1 MNISQPIDLNKWQ
14 SFHNTPTKVG
24 NSYFAVE
31 LNFLLGTRIVDNL
44 EYAWTLKTKIARCQ
58 QESKSQKGISDSQHQ
73 GYMGYENCLALHKIT
88 LLKLLGGQ
96 LIVPLAGQD
105 LLLDHLLQL
114 QVTVI
119 TSQLK
124 TKI

>member
-1 MNISQPIDLNKWQ
+1 
-14 SFHNTPTKVG
+14 
-24 NSYFAVE
+24 
-31 LNFLLGTRIVDNL
+31 
-44 EYAWTLKTKIARCQ
+44 
-58 QESKSQKGISDSQHQ
+58 
-73 GYMGYENCLALHKIT
+73 MGYENCLALHKIT

-96 LIVPLAGQD
+96 LIVPLASQD